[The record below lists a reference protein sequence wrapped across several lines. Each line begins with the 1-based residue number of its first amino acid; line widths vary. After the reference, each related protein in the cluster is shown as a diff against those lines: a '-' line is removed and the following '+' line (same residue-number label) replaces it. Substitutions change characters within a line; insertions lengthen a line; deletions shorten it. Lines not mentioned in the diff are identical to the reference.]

1 MPCAQRSSASTLS
14 CAGDLPH
21 EGDATR
27 RANNTDKATTT
38 PRRRALTLVE
48 LTVALGILA
57 VAVGCLI
64 QTLGYASLGQERLAK
79 RQRALCS
86 AQNVAEDVLQCQGDW
101 RALCSQY
108 DAASDL
114 EVTVPKGASVE
125 CVGRFGDFDIA
136 NVAGDVD
143 IKSDNAGVRMAD
155 EATDRY
161 RLSRDLT
168 AVSFRYR
175 KAAPEAHVA
184 LEVMPAPLDT

>member
-1 MPCAQRSSASTLS
+1 MPRPPFGESIWHA
-14 CAGDLPH
+14 
-21 EGDATR
+21 R
-27 RANNTDKATTT
+27 RAR
-38 PRRRALTLVE
+38 RRRALTLVE

-114 EVTVPKGASVE
+114 EVTVQDGDGDPGSGWSKITVRVAVPSLTGGTAEQVTL
-125 CVGRFGDFDIA
+125 VFGRT
-136 NVAGDVD
+136 N
-143 IKSDNAGVRMAD
+143 S
-155 EATDRY
+155 
-161 RLSRDLT
+161 
-168 AVSFRYR
+168 
-175 KAAPEAHVA
+175 
-184 LEVMPAPLDT
+184 